1 MVDYGL
7 ETFKVF
13 LGKCKDQTVK
23 TIAADQFIV
32 GSVFPQ
38 VALEHDVLIIAN
50 YKAKG
55 EAFVHCKEG
64 KGA

>member
-1 MVDYGL
+1 MVDNGL

-23 TIAADQFIV
+23 TIAVDQFIV

-38 VALEHDVLIIAN
+38 VALEHDVLIL
-50 YKAKG
+50 
-55 EAFVHCKEG
+55 
-64 KGA
+64 